1 MKIKKGLK
9 FQVEVRILIQN
20 STVCVS
26 IITGDKSGAEAP
38 GPSEFRISFK
48 WFSKVS
54 ILEFFKRI

>member
-1 MKIKKGLK
+1 MGLK
-9 FQVEVRILIQN
+9 STLGYIL
-20 STVCVS
+20 S
-26 IITGDKSGAEAP
+26 TGDKSGAEAP